1 MNKDLRDMMKDKS
14 LWIMSIE
21 EFYTKGIENIFKT
34 EKKYKSRVWY
44 AGPGTEAI

>member
-21 EFYTKGIENIFKT
+21 EFYIKGIENIFKI
-34 EKKYKSRVWY
+34 EKKYKFRVWY
-44 AGPGTEAI
+44 VGLGIEVI